1 LRAVSVRI
9 RVRFGFAGSGWR
21 GVGCAEW
28 VPDAVKPGIHCARTH
43 WIRGFMT
50 SIGSEAG
57 GERGRTENKGRAG
70 TRAGL
75 ERGRGRAGER
85 GRGASAGAGE
95 RGRGAGA
102 GAGELGGE
110 RGRERGAGE
119 LGGARTG

>member
-70 TRAGL
+70 TRAGR
-75 ERGRGRAGER
+75 ERGPGWSGDAGEPGSAGGGRARVRASWG
-85 GRGASAGAGE
+85 GARA
-95 RGRGAGA
+95 GAGA
-102 GAGELGGE
+102 GAGELGG
-110 RGRERGAGE
+110 
-119 LGGARTG
+119 ARTG